1 MNSIVKIE
9 GNIKLVIT
17 TELKDAIV
25 TDMEHYPDLDLED
38 SIKKA
43 LEPLGGLHSF
53 LSQTDTVIVKPNFN
67 TGDPFPASTDP
78 EFLDVVLRLI
88 LKHTQNVEIVESS
101 TLRANTKEIIRN
113 SVGGVLT
120 ELDIPVITEKDFQF
134 TRVDLKSKGAKY
146 LKSVKFPKRILE
158 PHTKIILLPCLKTHF
173 IAQYTGALKLAVG
186 FMERKQR
193 VRMHM
198 SWRVPEKVAELNLG
212 FKPELVIMDARRIF
226 VTQGPASG
234 KIESPMKIL
243 AGTNR
248 VSIDIK
254 GVKIIQSY
262 KEKNKLEGK
271 DPLAVGTIKRALE
284 LGIDES

>member
-1 MNSIVKIE
+1 LTV
-9 GNIKLVIT
+9 T
-17 TELKDAIV
+17 TERRDAIV
-25 TDMEHYPDLDLED
+25 TDMVHFPDLNVED
-38 SIKKA
+38 SINKA
-43 LEPLGGLHSF
+43 LEPLGGLKKF
-53 LSQTDTVIVKPNFN
+53 LSRNDSIILKPNFN

-78 EFLDVVLRLI
+78 EFLDIVLRLI
-88 LKHTQNVEIVESS
+88 LKHTQNIEIVESS
-101 TLRANTKEIIRN
+101 TLRANTKEIIEKR
-113 SVGGVLT
+113 VGGVLK
-120 ELDIPVITEKDFQF
+120 ELDIPVITEQDFKF

-146 LKSVKFPKRILE
+146 LKSVKLPRRILD

-212 FKPELVIMDARRIF
+212 YKPELIIMDARKIF

-234 KIESPMKIL
+234 KVESPMKIL
-243 AGTNR
+243 AGTSR
-248 VSIDIK
+248 VSIDVN

-262 KEKNKLEGK
+262 HEKNKLEGK
-271 DPLAVGTIKRALE
+271 DPFDVGTIKRALE
-284 LGIDES
+284 LEIDEPEN

>member
-1 MNSIVKIE
+1 M
-9 GNIKLVIT
+9 VIA
-17 TELKDAIV
+17 TELRDVIV
-25 TDMEHYPDLDLED
+25 TDMVHSPDLHLED

-43 LEPLGGLHSF
+43 LEPLGGLKSF
-53 LSQTDTVIVKPNFN
+53 LSQKDSIILKPNFN

-78 EFLDVVLRLI
+78 EFFDIVLRLI
-88 LKHTQNVEIVESS
+88 LKYTQNVEIVESS
-101 TLRANTKEIIRN
+101 TLRANTKEIIGKR
-113 SVGGVLT
+113 VGGVLN
-120 ELDIPVITEKDFQF
+120 ELDIPVITEKDFKF

-198 SWRVPEKVAELNLG
+198 SWRVPEKVAEINLG
-212 FKPELVIMDARRIF
+212 FKPELIIMDARKIF

-243 AGTNR
+243 TGTNR

-262 KEKNKLEGK
+262 HEKNKLVGK
-271 DPLAVGTIKRALE
+271 DPLDVRTIKRALE
-284 LGIDES
+284 LGIDGS

>member
-1 MNSIVKIE
+1 MV
-9 GNIKLVIT
+9 VT
-17 TELKDAIV
+17 TELRDIII
-25 TDMEHYPDLDLED
+25 TDMVHSPNLGLED

-43 LEPLGGLHSF
+43 LEPLGGLKYFVSRNDSII
-53 LSQTDTVIVKPNFN
+53 LKPNFN

-101 TLRANTKEIIRN
+101 TLRANTKEIIGRR
-113 SVGGVLT
+113 VGGVLK
-120 ELDIPVITEKDFQF
+120 ELDIPVITEQDFQF

-146 LKSVKFPKRILE
+146 FKSVKFPKRILE
-158 PHTKIILLPCLKTHF
+158 PHKKIILLPCLKTHF

-212 FKPELVIMDARRIF
+212 YKPELILMDARKIF
-226 VTQGPASG
+226 VTHGPASG
-234 KIESPMKIL
+234 KIETPMKIL

-248 VSIDIK
+248 VSIDIE

-262 KEKNKLEGK
+262 LEKNKLGK
-271 DPLAVGTIKRALE
+271 DPLNVGTIKRALE
-284 LGIDES
+284 LGIDDS